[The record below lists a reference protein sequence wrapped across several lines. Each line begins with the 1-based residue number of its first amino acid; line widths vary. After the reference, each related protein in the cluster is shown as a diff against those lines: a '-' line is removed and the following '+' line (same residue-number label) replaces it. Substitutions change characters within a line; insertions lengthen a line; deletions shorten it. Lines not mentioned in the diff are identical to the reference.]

1 MSDVER
7 YISARKQADPE
18 FAAEFETGYHDFEIG
33 ILLKQAREAAGLT
46 QEQLADRIGTKK
58 DGYFSL
64 GEPRR
69 GHQTFHAAE
78 GDGRPWPPLGTKDS
92 VIPILLLPIPQGTHT

>member
-7 YISARKQADPE
+7 YISARKKADPE
-18 FAAEFETGYHDFEIG
+18 FAAGFETGYRDFEIG

-58 DGYFSL
+58 TAISRLENHAEDIKLSTLRKVMDAL
-64 GEPRR
+64 GRR
-69 GHQTFHAAE
+69 LE
-78 GDGRPWPPLGTKDS
+78 LR
-92 VIPILLLPIPQGTHT
+92 IR